1 MANSV
6 AILSQFFYPE
16 TAAVAQLLTELA
28 VDLSQN
34 GIDTV
39 AYTAQ
44 PSYHRRS
51 RLPRKQVY
59 RSVKIYRLFSTQFS
73 KDRLSGRLLNG
84 LTFSTAVL
92 ARLLFSRRRQALLV
106 TTNPPF
112 LLWVAWLV
120 WLLRRREY
128 ILLVHDIYPDVAI
141 RLGYMGDRDLIA
153 RVWRW
158 FNRKAYGRASAIIVL
173 GEQMRR
179 VIERSAAQLPPVHVI
194 HSWAD
199 GSHVRPL
206 PKRLNPFVKRHA
218 LEGKLVVL
226 YSGNLGQAHELET
239 LVEAAERLKGLHELV
254 ILFIGEGAKKAKLMA
269 MVEERQL
276 SNVLFLPPVPYEEL
290 SYSLTAGDIGVVTLE
305 GGVEGLCEPSKLYG
319 YLAAGLAILALVG
332 EKSEVA
338 EIVERH
344 QCGYRLDQGDVDG
357 VVEILRYLATHR
369 GELEKMK
376 RSARECLEH
385 FYDRRLAVE
394 KYLDIIRNL

>member
-1 MANSV
+1 MANSIT
-6 AILSQFFYPE
+6 ILSQFFYPE
-16 TAAVAQLLTELA
+16 AASTAQLLTELA
-28 VDLSQN
+28 LDLKQR
-34 GIDTV
+34 GIDV
-39 AYTAQ
+39 CVYTAQ
-44 PSYHRRS
+44 PSYHQRG
-51 RLPRKQVY
+51 RLPRKETYKGVQ
-59 RSVKIYRLFSTQFS
+59 IYRLFATQFS
-73 KDRLSGRLLNG
+73 KDQLVGRLVNQM
-84 LTFSTAVL
+84 TFSFAVL
-92 ARLLFSRRRQALLV
+92 VRLFFSQARSLLLV

-112 LLWVAWLV
+112 LLWLAWFLR
-120 WLLRRREY
+120 LLRRRKY
-128 ILLVHDIYPDVAI
+128 VLLIHDVYPDVAI
-141 RLGYMGDRDLIA
+141 KLGYMSEHGLFA
-153 RVWRW
+153 STWRRM
-158 FNRKAYGRASAIIVL
+158 NRRTYRRASAIIVL
-173 GEQMRR
+173 GEAMRR
-179 VIERSAAQLPPVHVI
+179 MIQKSYTHLPPIYVI

-199 GSHVRPL
+199 GSQIRPL
-206 PKRLNPFVKRHA
+206 AKELNPFVHRHG

-239 LVEAAERLKGLHELV
+239 LVEAAERLKDLHELV

-305 GGVEGLCEPSKLYG
+305 RGVEGLCEPSKLYG

-338 EIVERH
+338 EIVERY
-344 QCGYRLDQGDVDG
+344 QCGYRLDPGDVDG
-357 VVEILRYLATHR
+357 VVETLRYLATHR